1 MAEIATAAR
10 YRALV
15 TQLTQAG
22 TEVWANRIYN
32 QQAPQG
38 AQRPY
43 VVIVMASDIDPLWS
57 RVPGDMAV
65 DYVKCVADDMITS
78 MTGAG
83 RIQLL
88 LHDSGANDRA
98 LTGYGPPSKLVGGTD
113 WQILTATHIGV
124 IHLVENVEGNRQIYH
139 DGGQYRFRMERV

>member
-1 MAEIATAAR
+1 MAETATAAR

-22 TEVWANRIYN
+22 SEAWGTRIYN
-32 QQAPQG
+32 MQAPPN

-43 VVIVMASDIDPLWS
+43 VVIVPASDIDPLWS

-65 DYVKCVADDMITS
+65 DYVKCIADDMITA

-83 RIQLL
+83 RIQQL
-88 LHDSGANDRA
+88 LHDAGVNDNA
-98 LTGYGPPSKLVGGTD
+98 LPGYGPPSQLAGGAS
-113 WQILTATHIGV
+113 WQILTATHISA
-124 IHLVENVEGNRQIYH
+124 IHLVENVEGQRSIYT